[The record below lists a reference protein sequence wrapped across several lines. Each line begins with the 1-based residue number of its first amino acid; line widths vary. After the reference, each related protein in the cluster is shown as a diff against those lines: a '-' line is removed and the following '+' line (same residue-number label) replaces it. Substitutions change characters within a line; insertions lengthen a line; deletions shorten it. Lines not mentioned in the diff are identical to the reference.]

1 MCSCRWV
8 GSITFKFIIF
18 TYSRLTY
25 ILLFLKAQLTLSLS
39 EIIVHIRDSF
49 CCTLILQS
57 VASFLPKNV
66 ICCCCCC
73 TVLLILN
80 MPFHCWLYDVVC
92 WSLGTFTLS
101 NLGMFGVD
109 RFDAILPPG
118 TVSVKFLMRHLYKYL
133 YESWILTF
141 FYILLQ
147 GAIMAVGASQPTVV
161 GTKDGRIGMKNQMQV
176 N

>member
-1 MCSCRWV
+1 
-8 GSITFKFIIF
+8 
-18 TYSRLTY
+18 
-25 ILLFLKAQLTLSLS
+25 
-39 EIIVHIRDSF
+39 
-49 CCTLILQS
+49 
-57 VASFLPKNV
+57 
-66 ICCCCCC
+66 
-73 TVLLILN
+73 
-80 MPFHCWLYDVVC
+80 MPAC

-118 TVSVKFLMRHLYKYL
+118 TVSVKFLSEAAAQVSHSDIWL
-133 YESWILTF
+133 LTF
-141 FYILLQ
+141 LHILFQ